1 MRIRQRSLAAEIC
14 FTPQP
19 TTSWPKVIG
28 GLDGPTNILCTDYK
42 SGKVVMGGFSESDD
56 MVSGGPTPILI

>member
-1 MRIRQRSLAAEIC
+1 MIRQRSLAADIC

-19 TTSWPKVIG
+19 TNPLPKVIG

-42 SGKVVMGGFSESDD
+42 SGKVVMGGFSESED
-56 MVSGGPTPILI
+56 MVSGGPKPIFI